1 MNAGPVRQ
9 SRRSGGAPRLGQRG
23 SLQRLASAQGG
34 GLFVALV
41 IMSLYFS
48 TATDSFFTRSNILV
62 VLEQVSVLGMVA
74 VPGAMLLVSGNLDL
88 SVGSVAGLSAAVF
101 GEFDK
106 IFGWPMWLSVIG
118 ALAVGAA
125 WGAGNGFLIS
135 YLGFSP
141 VIVTL
146 GGFAGAAGLAQT
158 ITSDNTRS
166 GFGSAFDFLG
176 DGTLAGIPVPV
187 IIFFAVFLVGVYVWY
202 ETATGR
208 HLIAIGANKDAAT
221 ALGVASKRLPFV
233 IYVLSGTAAALG
245 GLIITAQL
253 DGASVQIG
261 VGLELQVLTA
271 ILLGGVA
278 FNGGR
283 GSLWGTLAGI
293 LFIGVLD
300 DGLILINVGPYVADL
315 AVGGALVVA
324 AALDVLYQRLERIPV
339 PESAEAEALETDRP
353 AGPVPGGAGAD
364 GAGVA
369 AGAGADGAGAGG
381 TATPVAAA
389 DPGGVAGEGQGG
401 SGGVDSA
408 AGPVGPALRAT
419 GAGGPSVPPVGGPPG
434 GGPPEGGRT
443 DRAGRNGQPVP
454 ALEVSDI
461 TKRFGP
467 VVALRGVSL
476 SLDGGEVLGLV
487 GDNGAGKSTL
497 ISIISGV
504 ARPDSGEI
512 RVDGKPWAET
522 GARTV
527 REAGIET
534 VFQNLALVPTLS
546 IAENMYLGRELYG
559 PGQLASAARRI
570 DKRRMRREVEAAFSR
585 LGLRM
590 PPVTAKAGALSG
602 GQRQAVAV
610 ARAVLWGSRVVI
622 MDEPA
627 AALGVQQTEAVL
639 ALIDRLKAE
648 GVATLLVSHNME
660 HVLRVADRVAVFRL
674 GRKIADI
681 DRRQRAVTGM
691 ELVGLITGAT
701 SASS

>member
-1 MNAGPVRQ
+1 MNAGPLRQ
-9 SRRSGGAPRLGQRG
+9 PWRGGGVPRLRNSRS

-41 IMSLYFS
+41 LLSLYFS
-48 TATDSFFTRSNILV
+48 VSTGSFFTRSNILV
-62 VLEQVSVLGMVA
+62 VLEQISVLGIVA

-106 IFGWPMWLSVIG
+106 IFGWPVWLAALG

-125 WGAGNGFLIS
+125 WGTMNGILIS

-158 ITSDNTRS
+158 ITSDSTRS
-166 GFGSAFDFLG
+166 AFGTGFDFLG
-176 DGTLAGIPVPV
+176 NGTLVGIPVMV
-187 IIFFAVFLVGVYVWY
+187 LIFFAVFLIGVFVWY
-202 ETATGR
+202 ETSTGR
-208 HLIAIGANKDAAT
+208 HLIAIGANKSAAT
-221 ALGVASKRLPFV
+221 ALGVASRRLPCV
-233 IYVLSGTAAALG
+233 IYILSGTAAALG
-245 GLIITAQL
+245 GLIVTAQL

-315 AVGGALVVA
+315 AVGAALVVA
-324 AALDVLYQRLERIPV
+324 AALDVLYQRLERVPV
-339 PESAEAEALETDRP
+339 PESAEAEALETDKP
-353 AGPVPGGAGAD
+353 AA
-364 GAGVA
+364 
-369 AGAGADGAGAGG
+369 
-381 TATPVAAA
+381 
-389 DPGGVAGEGQGG
+389 
-401 SGGVDSA
+401 SA
-408 AGPVGPALRAT
+408 AGPPAGPIPNEPAAAGPAADGSPARGPAANGSPA
-419 GAGGPSVPPVGGPPG
+419 GAGQPSPAGN
-434 GGPPEGGRT
+434 GRP
-443 DRAGRNGQPVP
+443 AP

-476 SLDGGEVLGLV
+476 ALDRGEVLGLV

-512 RVDGKPWAET
+512 RLDGKPWAE
-522 GARTV
+522 GGVRTI
-527 REAGIET
+527 REAGVET

-546 IAENMYLGRELYG
+546 IAENMYLGRELHG
-559 PGQLASAARRI
+559 PGRLASAVRRI
-570 DKRRMRREVEAAFSR
+570 DKRRMRREVETAFTR

-590 PPVTAKAGALSG
+590 PPVASKAGALSG

-639 ALIDRLKAE
+639 ALIGRLKAE

-674 GRKIADI
+674 GRKIADL
-681 DRRQRAVTGM
+681 DQREQPVTGM
-691 ELVGLITGAT
+691 QLVGLITGAT

>member
-1 MNAGPVRQ
+1 MNASPVRHAW
-9 SRRSGGAPRLGQRG
+9 RGGGVPRLRHTRG
-23 SLQRLASAQGG
+23 SLQRLGSAQGG
-34 GLFVALV
+34 GLFVAL
-41 IMSLYFS
+41 ILLSLYFS
-48 TATDSFFTRSNILV
+48 ASTDSFFTRSNILV

-88 SVGSVAGLSAAVF
+88 SVGSVAGLSAASF

-106 IFGWPMWLSVIG
+106 IFHWPTLLAAIG
-118 ALAVGAA
+118 ALAVGAL
-125 WGAGNGFLIS
+125 WGTMNGALIS

-158 ITSDNTRS
+158 ITSDATRS
-166 GFGSAFDFLG
+166 GFGNAFDNLG
-176 DGTLAGIPVPV
+176 DGTLAGIPLPV
-187 IIFFAVFLVGVYVWY
+187 IIFFAVFLVGAYIWY
-202 ETATGR
+202 ETRTGR

-221 ALGVASKRLPFV
+221 ALGVESKRLPFV
-233 IYVLSGTAAALG
+233 VYVLSGTAAALG
-245 GLIITAQL
+245 GLILTAQL

-283 GSLWGTLAGI
+283 GSLWGTLAGV

-315 AVGGALVVA
+315 AVGAALVVA
-324 AALDVLYQRLERIPV
+324 AALDVLYQRLEKVPV
-339 PESAEAEALETDRP
+339 QETAEAEALETDRP
-353 AGPVPGGAGAD
+353 DAPGAGDGAD
-364 GAGVA
+364 AAPAAGVA
-369 AGAGADGAGAGG
+369 AGAPETDGLAAARPGGQGADGQGADGQGADGGPGAGAP
-381 TATPVAAA
+381 T
-389 DPGGVAGEGQGG
+389 
-401 SGGVDSA
+401 
-408 AGPVGPALRAT
+408 
-419 GAGGPSVPPVGGPPG
+419 
-434 GGPPEGGRT
+434 
-443 DRAGRNGQPVP
+443 
-454 ALEVSDI
+454 LEVLDI

-476 SLDGGEVLGLV
+476 SLGQGEVLGLV

-504 ARPDSGEI
+504 ARPDSGQI
-512 RVDGKPWAET
+512 RLNGKPWAES

-546 IAENMYLGRELYG
+546 IVENMYLGRELYG
-559 PGQLASAARRI
+559 PGKLAVLGRRI

-590 PPVTAKAGALSG
+590 PPVTSKAGALSG

-639 ALIDRLKAE
+639 ALIEGLKAA

-674 GRKIADI
+674 GRKIADL
-681 DRRQRAVTGM
+681 DQREREVTGM

-701 SASS
+701 SAVQ

>member
-1 MNAGPVRQ
+1 MNARPQGQ
-9 SRRSGGAPRLGQRG
+9 SWLGGGAPRLRNSRN

-41 IMSLYFS
+41 LLSLYFS
-48 TATDSFFTRSNILV
+48 VSTGSFFTRSNILV
-62 VLEQVSVLGMVA
+62 VLEQISVLGIVA

-88 SVGSVAGLSAAVF
+88 SVGSVGGLAAACF

-106 IFGWPMWLSVIG
+106 IFGWPVWLAALG

-125 WGAGNGFLIS
+125 WGTMNGILIS

-158 ITSDNTRS
+158 ITSDSTRS

-176 DGTLAGIPVPV
+176 DGTLVGIPVIV
-187 IIFFAVFLVGVYVWY
+187 LIFFAVFLIGVFVWY
-202 ETATGR
+202 ETSTGR
-208 HLIAIGANKDAAT
+208 HLIAIGANKGAAT
-221 ALGVASKRLPFV
+221 ALGVASKRLPCV
-233 IYVLSGTAAALG
+233 IYILSGTAAALG
-245 GLIITAQL
+245 GLIVTAQL

-315 AVGGALVVA
+315 AVGAALVVA
-324 AALDVLYQRLERIPV
+324 AALDVLYQRLERVPV
-339 PESAEAEALETDRP
+339 PETAEAEALETDKP
-353 AGPVPGGAGAD
+353 AAAAAGLAGPVPDEPAAAGP
-364 GAGVA
+364 GVNGSS
-369 AGAGADGAGAGG
+369 AGAGPDGQA
-381 TATPVAAA
+381 P
-389 DPGGVAGEGQGG
+389 
-401 SGGVDSA
+401 A
-408 AGPVGPALRAT
+408 AGHGHPA
-419 GAGGPSVPPVGGPPG
+419 
-434 GGPPEGGRT
+434 
-443 DRAGRNGQPVP
+443 P

-476 SLDGGEVLGLV
+476 ALDRGEVLGLV

-504 ARPDSGEI
+504 AKPDSGEI
-512 RVDGKPWAET
+512 RLDGRPWAE
-522 GARTV
+522 GGVRTI

-546 IAENMYLGRELYG
+546 IAENMYLGRELHG
-559 PGQLASAARRI
+559 PGRLASAVRRI
-570 DKRRMRREVEAAFSR
+570 DKRRMRREVEGAFTR

-590 PPVTAKAGALSG
+590 PPVTSKAGALSG

-639 ALIDRLKAE
+639 ALIGRLKAE

-674 GRKIADI
+674 GRKIADL
-681 DRRQRAVTGM
+681 DQREQPVTGM
-691 ELVGLITGAT
+691 QLVGLITGAT

>member
-9 SRRSGGAPRLGQRG
+9 SWRGGGVPRLRATRG
-23 SLQRLASAQGG
+23 SLQRLGSAQGG

-41 IMSLYFS
+41 LLSLYFS
-48 TATDSFFTRSNILV
+48 ASTGSFFTRSNILV

-88 SVGSVAGLSAAVF
+88 SVGSVAGLSAASF

-106 IFGWPMWLSVIG
+106 IFHWPTLLAAIG
-118 ALAVGAA
+118 ALAVGAL
-125 WGAGNGFLIS
+125 WGTMNGALIS

-158 ITSDNTRS
+158 ITSDATRS
-166 GFGSAFDFLG
+166 GFGNTFDNLG
-176 DGTLAGIPVPV
+176 DGTVAGIPLPV
-187 IIFFAVFLVGVYVWY
+187 IIFFAVFLVGAYVWY
-202 ETATGR
+202 ETRTGR

-221 ALGVASKRLPFV
+221 ALGVESKRLPFV

-245 GLIITAQL
+245 GLILTAQL

-283 GSLWGTLAGI
+283 GSLWGTLAGV

-315 AVGGALVVA
+315 AVGAALVVA
-324 AALDVLYQRLERIPV
+324 AALDVLYQRLEKVPV
-339 PESAEAEALETDRP
+339 AETAEAEALETDSPDAVGAAAEAGPPGPEADGRP
-353 AGPVPGGAGAD
+353 ATRPGEAR
-364 GAGVA
+364 
-369 AGAGADGAGAGG
+369 
-381 TATPVAAA
+381 
-389 DPGGVAGEGQGG
+389 PGQPSGRTGHAGG
-401 SGGVDSA
+401 SGDGV
-408 AGPVGPALRAT
+408 PT
-419 GAGGPSVPPVGGPPG
+419 
-434 GGPPEGGRT
+434 
-443 DRAGRNGQPVP
+443 
-454 ALEVSDI
+454 LEVLDI

-476 SLDGGEVLGLV
+476 SLGQGEVLGLV

-504 ARPDSGEI
+504 ARPDSGQV
-512 RVDGKPWAET
+512 RVNGKPWAET
-522 GARTV
+522 GARTI

-546 IAENMYLGRELYG
+546 IVENMYLGRELYG
-559 PGQLASAARRI
+559 PGTLAALARRI

-585 LGLRM
+585 LGLHM
-590 PPVTAKAGALSG
+590 PPVTSKAGALSG

-639 ALIDRLKAE
+639 SLIGRLKAE

-674 GRKIADI
+674 GRKIADL
-681 DRRQRAVTGM
+681 DQRQREVTGM

-701 SASS
+701 SATA

>member
-1 MNAGPVRQ
+1 MNAGPLRQ
-9 SRRSGGAPRLGQRG
+9 SWRGGGVSRLRNSRS

-41 IMSLYFS
+41 LLSLYFS
-48 TATDSFFTRSNILV
+48 VSTGSFFTRSNILV
-62 VLEQVSVLGMVA
+62 VLEQISVLGIVA

-88 SVGSVAGLSAAVF
+88 SVGSLAGLSAATF

-106 IFGWPMWLSVIG
+106 IFGWPVWLAALG

-125 WGAGNGFLIS
+125 WGTMNGILIS

-158 ITSDNTRS
+158 ITSDSTRS
-166 GFGSAFDFLG
+166 AFGSGFDFLG
-176 DGTLAGIPVPV
+176 NGTLGGIPVMV
-187 IIFFAVFLVGVYVWY
+187 LIFFAVFLVGAFVWY
-202 ETATGR
+202 ETSTGR

-221 ALGVASKRLPFV
+221 ALGVASKRLPCV
-233 IYVLSGTAAALG
+233 IYILSGTAAALG

-315 AVGGALVVA
+315 AVGAALVVA
-324 AALDVLYQRLERIPV
+324 AALDVLYQRLERVPV
-339 PESAEAEALETDRP
+339 PETAEAEALETDKP
-353 AGPVPGGAGAD
+353 AA
-364 GAGVA
+364 
-369 AGAGADGAGAGG
+369 
-381 TATPVAAA
+381 
-389 DPGGVAGEGQGG
+389 
-401 SGGVDSA
+401 SA
-408 AGPVGPALRAT
+408 AGPPAGPILNEPAAAGPAADGSPT
-419 GAGGPSVPPVGGPPG
+419 GGPAGDGSPAGAGPPPAASN
-434 GGPPEGGRT
+434 GRP
-443 DRAGRNGQPVP
+443 AP

-476 SLDGGEVLGLV
+476 ALDRGEVLGLV

-504 ARPDSGEI
+504 SRPDSGEI
-512 RVDGKPWAET
+512 RLDGKPWAEG
-522 GARTV
+522 GARTT

-546 IAENMYLGRELYG
+546 IAENMFLGRELYG
-559 PGQLASAARRI
+559 PGRLASAVHRI
-570 DKRRMRREVEAAFSR
+570 DKRRMRREVEAAFTR
-585 LGLRM
+585 LELRM
-590 PPVTAKAGALSG
+590 PPVTSKAGALSG

-639 ALIDRLKAE
+639 ALIGRLKAE

-674 GRKIADI
+674 GRKIADL
-681 DRRQRAVTGM
+681 DQRAQPVTGM
-691 ELVGLITGAT
+691 HLVGLITGAT
-701 SASS
+701 SGSA

>member
-1 MNAGPVRQ
+1 MNA
-9 SRRSGGAPRLGQRG
+9 RRLGHSWLGGGAPRLRNSRS

-41 IMSLYFS
+41 LLSLYFS
-48 TATDSFFTRSNILV
+48 VATGSFFTRSNILV
-62 VLEQVSVLGMVA
+62 VLEQISVLGIVA

-88 SVGSVAGLSAAVF
+88 SVGSVGGLAAACF

-106 IFGWPMWLSVIG
+106 IFGWPVWLAALG

-125 WGAGNGFLIS
+125 WGTMNGILIS

-158 ITSDNTRS
+158 ITSDSTRS

-176 DGTLAGIPVPV
+176 DGTLVGIPVIV
-187 IIFFAVFLVGVYVWY
+187 LIFFAVFLIGVYVWY
-202 ETATGR
+202 ETSTGR
-208 HLIAIGANKDAAT
+208 HLIAIGANKSAAT
-221 ALGVASKRLPFV
+221 ALGVASKRLPCV
-233 IYVLSGTAAALG
+233 IYILSGTAAALG
-245 GLIITAQL
+245 GLIVTAQL

-315 AVGGALVVA
+315 AVGAALVVA
-324 AALDVLYQRLERIPV
+324 AALDVLYQRLERVPV
-339 PESAEAEALETDRP
+339 PETAEAEALETDKP
-353 AGPVPGGAGAD
+353 AAPAAGPAAGPVPDEPA
-364 GAGVA
+364 
-369 AGAGADGAGAGG
+369 
-381 TATPVAAA
+381 
-389 DPGGVAGEGQGG
+389 
-401 SGGVDSA
+401 A
-408 AGPVGPALRAT
+408 AGPGVNGSSA
-419 GAGGPSVPPVGGPPG
+419 
-434 GGPPEGGRT
+434 E
-443 DRAGRNGQPVP
+443 AGRDRPARAAGNGRPAP

-476 SLDGGEVLGLV
+476 ALDRGEVLGLV

-504 ARPDSGEI
+504 TRPDSGEI
-512 RVDGKPWAET
+512 RLDGKPWAE
-522 GARTV
+522 GGVRTI

-546 IAENMYLGRELYG
+546 IAENMYLGRELHG
-559 PGQLASAARRI
+559 PGRLASAVRRI
-570 DKRRMRREVEAAFSR
+570 DKRRMRREVEGAFTR

-639 ALIDRLKAE
+639 SLIGRLKAE

-674 GRKIADI
+674 GRKIADL
-681 DRRQRAVTGM
+681 DQREQPVTGM
-691 ELVGLITGAT
+691 HLVGLITGAT
-701 SASS
+701 SGSS

>member
-1 MNAGPVRQ
+1 MNASPVRQ
-9 SRRSGGAPRLGQRG
+9 AWRGGGVPRFRHSRG
-23 SLQRLASAQGG
+23 SLQRLGSAQGG
-34 GLFVALV
+34 GLFVAL
-41 IMSLYFS
+41 ILLSLYFS
-48 TATDSFFTRSNILV
+48 ISTDSFFTRSNILV
-62 VLEQVSVLGMVA
+62 VLEQISVLGMVA

-88 SVGSVAGLSAAVF
+88 SVGSVAGLSAASF

-106 IFGWPMWLSVIG
+106 ILGWPTLLAAIG
-118 ALAVGAA
+118 ALAVGAL
-125 WGAGNGFLIS
+125 WGTMNGALIS

-158 ITSDNTRS
+158 ITSDATRS
-166 GFGSAFDFLG
+166 GFGNTFDNLG
-176 DGTLAGIPVPV
+176 DGTLAGIPLPV
-187 IIFFAVFLVGVYVWY
+187 IIFFAVFVVGAYVWY
-202 ETATGR
+202 ETRTGR

-233 IYVLSGTAAALG
+233 VYVLSGTAAALG
-245 GLIITAQL
+245 GLILTAQL

-315 AVGGALVVA
+315 AVGAALVVA
-324 AALDVLYQRLERIPV
+324 AALDVLYQRLEKVPV
-339 PESAEAEALETDRP
+339 AETAEAEALETDSP
-353 AGPVPGGAGAD
+353 DAAQ
-364 GAGVA
+364 AGVA
-369 AGAGADGAGAGG
+369 AAAGPGANGVAPRPGTRPEPRAAGAVSAGAVADGAVSAG
-381 TATPVAAA
+381 
-389 DPGGVAGEGQGG
+389 
-401 SGGVDSA
+401 SA
-408 AGPVGPALRAT
+408 APT
-419 GAGGPSVPPVGGPPG
+419 
-434 GGPPEGGRT
+434 
-443 DRAGRNGQPVP
+443 
-454 ALEVSDI
+454 LEVLDI

-476 SLDGGEVLGLV
+476 SLGQGEVLGLV

-504 ARPDSGEI
+504 TRPDSGQI
-512 RVDGKPWAET
+512 RLNGKPWAET
-522 GARTV
+522 GARTI

-546 IAENMYLGRELYG
+546 IVENMYLGRELYG
-559 PGQLASAARRI
+559 PGKVAMLARRI
-570 DKRRMRREVEAAFSR
+570 DKRRMRREVQGAFSR

-590 PPVTAKAGALSG
+590 PPVTSKAGALSG

-639 ALIDRLKAE
+639 ALIEGLKAQ

-674 GRKIADI
+674 GRKIADL
-681 DRRQRAVTGM
+681 DQREREVTGM
-691 ELVGLITGAT
+691 QLVGLITGAT
-701 SASS
+701 SAVQ

>member
-1 MNAGPVRQ
+1 MNARPLGQ
-9 SRRSGGAPRLGQRG
+9 PRLGGGGPRLRNSRN

-41 IMSLYFS
+41 LLSLYFS
-48 TATDSFFTRSNILV
+48 VATGSFFTRSNILV
-62 VLEQVSVLGMVA
+62 VLEQISVLGIVA

-88 SVGSVAGLSAAVF
+88 SVGSVGGLAAACF

-106 IFGWPMWLSVIG
+106 IFGWPVWLAALG

-125 WGAGNGFLIS
+125 WGTMNGILIS

-158 ITSDNTRS
+158 ITSDSTRS
-166 GFGSAFDFLG
+166 GFGSAFDYLG
-176 DGTLAGIPVPV
+176 DGTLVGVPV
-187 IIFFAVFLVGVYVWY
+187 IVLIFFAVFLIGAFVWY
-202 ETATGR
+202 ETSTGR
-208 HLIAIGANKDAAT
+208 HLIAIGANKGAAT
-221 ALGVASKRLPFV
+221 ALGVASKRLPCV
-233 IYVLSGTAAALG
+233 IYILSGTAAALG
-245 GLIITAQL
+245 GLIVTAQL

-315 AVGGALVVA
+315 AVGAALVVA
-324 AALDVLYQRLERIPV
+324 AALDVMYQRLERVPV
-339 PESAEAEALETDRP
+339 PETAEAEALETDKTAAP
-353 AGPVPGGAGAD
+353 AVGPAAGPVPDGPATAGPGRD
-364 GAGVA
+364 GSS
-369 AGAGADGAGAGG
+369 AGG
-381 TATPVAAA
+381 GLDDPARAASN
-389 DPGGVAGEGQGG
+389 GR
-401 SGGVDSA
+401 
-408 AGPVGPALRAT
+408 RA
-419 GAGGPSVPPVGGPPG
+419 
-434 GGPPEGGRT
+434 
-443 DRAGRNGQPVP
+443 P

-461 TKRFGP
+461 TKRYGP

-476 SLDGGEVLGLV
+476 TLDRGEVLGLV

-512 RVDGKPWAET
+512 RLDGKPWAD
-522 GARTV
+522 GGVRTI

-546 IAENMYLGRELYG
+546 IAENMYLGRELLG
-559 PGQLASAARRI
+559 PGRLASAVRRI
-570 DKRRMRREVEAAFSR
+570 DKRRMRREVEGAFTR

-590 PPVTAKAGALSG
+590 PPVTSKAGALSG

-639 ALIDRLKAE
+639 ALIGRLKAE

-674 GRKIADI
+674 GRKIADL
-681 DRRQRAVTGM
+681 DQREQPVTGM
-691 ELVGLITGAT
+691 HLVGLITGAT

>member
-1 MNAGPVRQ
+1 MNAGPLRQ
-9 SRRSGGAPRLGQRG
+9 SWRGGGVSRLRNSRS

-41 IMSLYFS
+41 LLSLYFS
-48 TATDSFFTRSNILV
+48 VSTGSFFTRSNILV
-62 VLEQVSVLGMVA
+62 VLEQISVLGIVA

-88 SVGSVAGLSAAVF
+88 SVGSVAGLSAATF

-106 IFGWPMWLSVIG
+106 IFGWPVWLAALG

-125 WGAGNGFLIS
+125 WGTMNGILIS

-158 ITSDNTRS
+158 ITSDSTRS
-166 GFGSAFDFLG
+166 AFGTGFDFLG
-176 DGTLAGIPVPV
+176 NGTLGGIPVMV
-187 IIFFAVFLVGVYVWY
+187 LIFFAVFLVGAFVWY
-202 ETATGR
+202 ETGTGR

-221 ALGVASKRLPFV
+221 ALGVASKRLPCV
-233 IYVLSGTAAALG
+233 IYILSGTAAALG

-315 AVGGALVVA
+315 AVGAALVVA
-324 AALDVLYQRLERIPV
+324 AALDVLYQRLERGPV
-339 PESAEAEALETDRP
+339 AESAEAEALETDKTAAP
-353 AGPVPGGAGAD
+353 AAGPVPD
-364 GAGVA
+364 GM
-369 AGAGADGAGAGG
+369 AGAGPAMNGSSAEAGRGG
-381 TATPVAAA
+381 PVPAA
-389 DPGGVAGEGQGG
+389 GQGR
-401 SGGVDSA
+401 
-408 AGPVGPALRAT
+408 RA
-419 GAGGPSVPPVGGPPG
+419 
-434 GGPPEGGRT
+434 
-443 DRAGRNGQPVP
+443 P

-461 TKRFGP
+461 TKRYGP

-476 SLDGGEVLGLV
+476 ALDRGEVLGLV

-504 ARPDSGEI
+504 TRPDSGEI
-512 RVDGKPWAET
+512 RLDGKPWSE
-522 GARTV
+522 GGVRTI

-546 IAENMYLGRELYG
+546 IAENMFLGRELHG
-559 PGQLASAARRI
+559 PGRLAATVRRI
-570 DKRRMRREVEAAFSR
+570 DKRRMRREVEGAFTR

-590 PPVTAKAGALSG
+590 PPVTSKAGALSG

-639 ALIDRLKAE
+639 ALIGRLKAE

-674 GRKIADI
+674 GRKIADL
-681 DRRQRAVTGM
+681 DQREQPVTGM
-691 ELVGLITGAT
+691 HH
-701 SASS
+701 

>member
-9 SRRSGGAPRLGQRG
+9 AWRGGGVPRLRQTRG
-23 SLQRLASAQGG
+23 SLQRLGSAQGG
-34 GLFVALV
+34 GLFVAL
-41 IMSLYFS
+41 ILLSLYFS
-48 TATDSFFTRSNILV
+48 ISTGSFFTQSNILV

-88 SVGSVAGLSAAVF
+88 SVGSVAGLSAAMF

-106 IFGWPMWLSVIG
+106 IFGWPTLLAAIG
-118 ALAVGAA
+118 ALAVGAL
-125 WGAGNGFLIS
+125 WGAMNGALIS

-146 GGFAGAAGLAQT
+146 GGFAGASGLAQT
-158 ITSDNTRS
+158 ITSDVTRS
-166 GFGSAFDFLG
+166 GFGNTFDDLG
-176 DGTLAGIPVPV
+176 SGTLAGIPLPV
-187 IIFFAVFLVGVYVWY
+187 IIFFAVFVVGAYVWY
-202 ETATGR
+202 ETRTGR
-208 HLIAIGANKDAAT
+208 HLIAIGANKEAAT

-245 GLIITAQL
+245 GLILTAQL

-315 AVGGALVVA
+315 AVGAALVVA
-324 AALDVLYQRLERIPV
+324 AALDVLYQRLERVPV
-339 PESAEAEALETDRP
+339 AETAEAEALETDSP
-353 AGPVPGGAGAD
+353 EAAGAVGAAVGGAGSGDLGPEAD
-364 GAGVA
+364 GRANGHPAGRPRPEPGEGELGGRA
-369 AGAGADGAGAGG
+369 GGAGDGAP
-381 TATPVAAA
+381 T
-389 DPGGVAGEGQGG
+389 
-401 SGGVDSA
+401 
-408 AGPVGPALRAT
+408 
-419 GAGGPSVPPVGGPPG
+419 
-434 GGPPEGGRT
+434 
-443 DRAGRNGQPVP
+443 
-454 ALEVSDI
+454 LEVLDI

-476 SLDGGEVLGLV
+476 SLGQGEVLGLV

-504 ARPDSGEI
+504 ARPDSGQI
-512 RVDGKPWAET
+512 RVNGKPWAET
-522 GARTV
+522 GARTI

-546 IAENMYLGRELYG
+546 IVENMYLGRELYG
-559 PGQLASAARRI
+559 PGRLAALARRI
-570 DKRRMRREVEAAFSR
+570 DKRRMRREVEASFSR

-590 PPVTAKAGALSG
+590 PPVTSKAGALSG

-639 ALIDRLKAE
+639 ALIEGLKSQ

-674 GRKIADI
+674 GRKIADL
-681 DRRQRAVTGM
+681 DHRERQLTGI

-701 SASS
+701 TAVQ